1 MPELNDNEIS
11 ALAKAVNLELQ
22 FSDMKDINYSLNSM
36 IEAVESITPEG
47 INSIEPLPIVIPSK
61 D

>member
-1 MPELNDNEIS
+1 MPELNDNEIR

-36 IEAVESITPEG
+36 IEAVESITPE
-47 INSIEPLPIVIPSK
+47 
-61 D
+61 

>member
-1 MPELNDNEIS
+1 MPELNDNEIR
-11 ALAKAVNLELQ
+11 ALAKAVNVELQ
-22 FSDMKDINYSLNSM
+22 FSDMKDINYRLNQM

>member
-1 MPELNDNEIS
+1 MPELNDDEIR

-22 FSDMKDINYSLNSM
+22 CSDLKDINYSLNSM
-36 IEAVESITPEG
+36 IEAVESINPEG
-47 INSIEPLPIVIPSK
+47 INGIEPLPIVLPSK